1 LPSSI
6 FKQAFYLK
14 ADNEQETTQSGL
26 LSFVNICRS
35 GIQILKR
42 NEAFKAVE
50 FLSCQFPHSSDD
62 ETWSNNVSELTLSNN
77 FQSFVANTETAF
89 SISDSKVMLVPTSLF
104 SETGKKNSFEFLFD
118 NSEDLHVKAQKLS
131 NSDTVGIFGIPKN
144 IAKIVSK
151 PIHSSCLTWL
161 DRLQTNSEKAQ
172 IQLVLEEKQFAL
184 VVFKD
189 ASLVFSNWF
198 QFGKP
203 EDVLYYLMASLES
216 LKILHSEVEVS
227 LNGNIEKGDAMHTT
241 IAKYISKLSF
251 GKRPKNLTYSY
262 SFKELQEHRFPFIF
276 EAACA

>member
-1 LPSSI
+1 
-6 FKQAFYLK
+6 
-14 ADNEQETTQSGL
+14 
-26 LSFVNICRS
+26 
-35 GIQILKR
+35 
-42 NEAFKAVE
+42 
-50 FLSCQFPHSSDD
+50 
-62 ETWSNNVSELTLSNN
+62 
-77 FQSFVANTETAF
+77 
-89 SISDSKVMLVPTSLF
+89 M
-104 SETGKKNSFEFLFD
+104 
-118 NSEDLHVKAQKLS
+118 
-131 NSDTVGIFGIPKN
+131 
-144 IAKIVSK
+144 
-151 PIHSSCLTWL
+151 
-161 DRLQTNSEKAQ
+161 
-172 IQLVLEEKQFAL
+172 LEEKQFAL